1 MFTLIWY
8 LSCVNPVDVHDQAM
22 MMLCV
27 LGFVSFDMKSFS
39 VCGVKEFHTIQ
50 TFERFEVVHH
60 VELGGDVLEL
70 KTMAMYCLFGLRS
83 LCK

>member
-1 MFTLIWY
+1 
-8 LSCVNPVDVHDQAM
+8 M
-22 MMLCV
+22 MMLCVPV
-27 LGFVSFDMKSFS
+27 LGFVSFDMKPFS

-70 KTMAMYCLFGLRS
+70 TLDYVLSVNNTYSIRGVWDLYVTGRVT
-83 LCK
+83 